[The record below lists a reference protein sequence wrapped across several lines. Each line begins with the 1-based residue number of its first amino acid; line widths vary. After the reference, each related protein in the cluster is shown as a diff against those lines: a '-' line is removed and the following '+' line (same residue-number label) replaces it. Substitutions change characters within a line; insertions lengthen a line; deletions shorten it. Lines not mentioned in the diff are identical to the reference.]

1 MTISVAIITDTATS
15 NIDGCLTTVVY
26 STTAHRTHSTSAID
40 IVNDVTTD
48 DVDSGSTLYDTC
60 QRVVLVFD
68 AVAVGVVQI
77 RTATATIDVATI
89 SISSA
94 SINAGIG
101 NTDFTFVDIYN
112 GILEGVTVLATTID
126 RAPDVRTRCSIG
138 IANGDMRAVNPRHAV
153 IGVNGRLAFR
163 SGYITT

>member
-1 MTISVAIITDTATS
+1 MTISVAIITDTATRNVNGS
-15 NIDGCLTTVVY
+15 LSVCGI

-40 IVNDVTTD
+40 IVNDVTTG
-48 DVDSGSTLYDTC
+48 DVDSGRTLYNTS

-68 AVAVGVVQI
+68 AVAVGVVLV
-77 RTATATIDVATI
+77 RTATTAIDVATI
-89 SISSA
+89 GISST
-94 SINAGIG
+94 SVNAGVG